1 MFFRI
6 TSHKTWINLNHV
18 ERITID
24 DGRLNNGG
32 TEEKPVY
39 VVRFAGDGGILTI
52 TKDEYKKLTL
62 RISPELIL

>member
-32 TEEKPVY
+32 TEESGWLC
-39 VVRFAGDGGILTI
+39 RSIRG
-52 TKDEYKKLTL
+52 
-62 RISPELIL
+62 